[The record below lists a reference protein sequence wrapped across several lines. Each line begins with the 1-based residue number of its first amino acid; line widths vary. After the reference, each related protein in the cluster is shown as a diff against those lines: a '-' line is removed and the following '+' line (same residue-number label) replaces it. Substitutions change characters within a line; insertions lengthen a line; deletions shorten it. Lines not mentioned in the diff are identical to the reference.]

1 MESSRTV
8 NYTVEEP
15 ASTSVNPTGTPR
27 NESPENPFATPIAA
41 TPVAPSLT
49 SRRAT
54 YVRTA
59 STYEIAG
66 PRRRFKSS
74 RLIGDF
80 EKPWLNKSKREIN
93 WDGIIFY
100 TSVFIGLAIG
110 AYLCWHATRG
120 VPNQDADGEAQY
132 CMIMD
137 DHFENMDNW
146 NYEVQMNGFG
156 TGSFDW
162 TTKDKANSYVDAE
175 GLHIVPTMTL
185 ESTDIT
191 YEQLVNGHTVNLTT
205 DGRADGK
212 CTTDQ
217 TQADDLDARYPCAAV
232 SNATKGQ
239 IINPVRSA
247 RLNTR
252 GKKTIRYGRVEVTA
266 RMPRGDW
273 LWPAI
278 WMMPQ
283 DNVYGEW
290 PKSGEID
297 IIESRGNDAQT
308 YDMGDNLVSSALHW
322 GTASIN
328 DRWRRSYG
336 EWGGKRV
343 RYSDKFHTYG
353 LEWSEKYLFTWLD
366 GRLRVSCRA
375 CCDGSCGGVASSVSA
390 SASGAARRLLFP
402 PDLFHCPHDKFP
414 SAPLDPGD
422 DAARCC
428 TLFPATVY
436 TTQLNRERTLL
447 TPAVNLQQV
456 IFFDFT
462 KNKNLWT
469 YGEFAGSSVNGSVP
483 VDPWS
488 STGRANTPFDQSFF
502 LILNV
507 AVGST
512 NGWFPDAVGGKP
524 WADNSETPMRD
535 FWKSN
540 STWLPSWG
548 PKEERGMVI
557 KSVKMWQE
565 GKC

>member
-8 NYTVEEP
+8 NYTVEEA
-15 ASTSVNPTGTPR
+15 ASTSANPMGTPG

-54 YVRTA
+54 FIRNA
-59 STYEIAG
+59 STYEVAG

-74 RLIGDF
+74 RLVGDF
-80 EKPWLNKSKREIN
+80 EKPWLNTGKKQVN
-93 WDGIIFY
+93 WDSIIFY
-100 TSVFIGLAIG
+100 TAIGIGLGIG
-110 AYLCWHATRG
+110 GYLCWNATRNI
-120 VPNQDADGEAQY
+120 PNPDY
-132 CMIMD
+132 CLIMD
-137 DHFENMDNW
+137 DRFENMDNW

-185 ESTDIT
+185 DSTDIT

-212 CTTDQ
+212 CTATD
-217 TQADDLDARYPCAAV
+217 TQMDDLDARYPCAAV
-232 SNATKGQ
+232 SNTTKGQ

-247 RLNTR
+247 RLNTK
-252 GKKTIRYGRVEVTA
+252 GKKTIRYGRVEVVA
-266 RMPRGDW
+266 RMPKGDW

-283 DNVYGEW
+283 DSVYGDW

-297 IIESRGNDAQT
+297 IAESRGNDART

-322 GTASIN
+322 GTASVN

-343 RYSDKFHTYG
+343 RYSEKFHTYG
-353 LEWSEKYLFTWLD
+353 LEWSEKYLFTTLD
-366 GRLRVSCRA
+366 GRLR
-375 CCDGSCGGVASSVSA
+375 
-390 SASGAARRLLFP
+390 
-402 PDLFHCPHDKFP
+402 
-414 SAPLDPGD
+414 
-422 DAARCC
+422 
-428 TLFPATVY
+428 
-436 TTQLNRERTLL
+436 
-447 TPAVNLQQV
+447 QV

-488 STGRANTPFDQSFF
+488 STGRANTPFDESFF

-548 PKEERGMVI
+548 TKEERGMVI